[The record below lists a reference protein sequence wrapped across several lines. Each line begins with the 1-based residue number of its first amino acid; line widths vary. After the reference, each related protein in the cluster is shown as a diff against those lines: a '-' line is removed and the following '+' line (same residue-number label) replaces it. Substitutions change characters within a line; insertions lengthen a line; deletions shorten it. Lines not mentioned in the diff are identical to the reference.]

1 MRLVSYRSLAHSLK
15 LLSTVALLRHILHA
29 LVFHSVF
36 SMAAAAR
43 AHRALRTDDVLACV
57 FSRLSLRDGCVS
69 VASVCK
75 QWRDAWRRLVKGLY
89 RPFRLGLGRFDYG
102 DHLTA
107 HTSGIIVPS
116 YNEEGFQVFNAD
128 GSDRGFIQAGFNTP
142 TAVALDDEGVSWV
155 VLHDDCALVHR
166 PIEYATLELRGFA
179 SPELEFVDR
188 RPIDVAISGDAVL
201 VLSHRDF
208 RYGEVTV
215 LARDTSAVR
224 YRFGSSATPGGVD
237 EMRGAMGL
245 AVDGDFCFVADTYNQ
260 SVVVFNWRDGTFVR
274 RYGKAG
280 DAPEFGDHDDGDNY
294 WDVGDYGTYDD
305 DRKSA
310 EPGQFNEPYD
320 VAVRKKFLYVSER
333 GGRRIQILR
342 LPDNLSSANPEV
354 VQIIPSPGGVE
365 LAGLCLDRNRLWC
378 IGPPNPRGTPAGDPG
393 HASINIFALIV

>member
-1 MRLVSYRSLAHSLK
+1 
-15 LLSTVALLRHILHA
+15 
-29 LVFHSVF
+29 
-36 SMAAAAR
+36 MAAKLAASAAELTASEQQAHAAR
-43 AHRALRTDDVLACV
+43 THRALQTDDVLACV
-57 FSRLSLRDGCVS
+57 FSRLALRDGCVS
-69 VASVCK
+69 AAAVCK
-75 QWRDAWRRLVKGLY
+75 QWRGAWRRRAKGLY
-89 RPFRLGLGRFDYG
+89 RPFRLGLGEFDYG

-107 HTSGIIVPS
+107 HISGVIVPS

-128 GSDRGFIQAGFNTP
+128 GSDRGFIQAVLNTP

-155 VLHDDCALVHR
+155 VLHDDCALVRR
-166 PIEYATLELRGFA
+166 PIEYATLKLYGMA
-179 SPELEFVDR
+179 SREIEFVDR

-245 AVDGDFCFVADTYNQ
+245 AVDGEYCFVADTYNQ

-280 DAPEFGDHDDGDNY
+280 DAPVFDDADGDNNY
-294 WDVGDYGTYDD
+294 WDVENNGTYDD

-310 EPGQFNEPYD
+310 ASGQFHEPYD
-320 VAVRKKFLYVSER
+320 VAVRNKLLYVSEK

-342 LPDNLSSANPEV
+342 LPDDLSSANPEV
-354 VQIIPSPGGVE
+354 LQIIPSPGGVE
-365 LAGLCLDRNRLWC
+365 LAGLCLDGDHGDRLWC
-378 IGPPNPRGTPAGDPG
+378 IGPPNPRGTPAGEPG
-393 HASINIFALIV
+393 HASINIFAPIV

>member
-1 MRLVSYRSLAHSLK
+1 
-15 LLSTVALLRHILHA
+15 
-29 LVFHSVF
+29 
-36 SMAAAAR
+36 MAAAAR

-245 AVDGDFCFVADTYNQ
+245 AVDGEYCFVADTYNQ

-280 DAPEFGDHDDGDNY
+280 DAPEFGDQPDDHY
-294 WDVGDYGTYDD
+294 WEDDAYDD

-310 EPGQFNEPYD
+310 EPGQFNEPFA
-320 VAVRKKFLYVSER
+320 VAVQNKLLYVSEK
-333 GGRRIQILR
+333 GGRRIQVLR
-342 LPDNLSSANPEV
+342 LPDDLSAADPEV
-354 VQIIPSPGGVE
+354 LQIIPSPGGVE
-365 LAGLCLDRNRLWC
+365 LAGLCLDGDRLWC
-378 IGPPNPRGTPAGDPG
+378 IGPPMPG
-393 HASINIFALIV
+393 HNGRAKLNIFAPIV